1 MIIGSILMFLSGGVF
16 ASGTSNFTIL
26 LVASV
31 LGVISPSGNET
42 GPFKSIEEAVLAKLT
57 PPNHRP
63 EIYAIHWVLAAAG
76 SSIGSLCA
84 GALIQ
89 TLTSKYEFSFA
100 RAYRTAF
107 IFYCGISVVK
117 ATSMLFLSG
126 KCEASYIP
134 KFEQEQQQQIPELE
148 HDAHITEEESLLINS
163 SQQKQ
168 QQNYSSTG
176 ARDSSF
182 SNDSSDTTSTISQ
195 SKIKLTRIR
204 FHAISMGDL
213 LLQDNIQHQ
222 RNDTGSNILHKRHA
236 PIRLCHP
243 ISHPSSSIW
252 PNQINHPDTDTMRVI
267 LHDDSNSRPIV
278 DSSHGSILLEPKFE
292 CHRCG
297 PKTDLAYFDCV
308 Q

>member
-1 MIIGSILMFLSGGVF
+1 MMSFGLTNQVLTLYLKELHISEPNIGLFMSLTMIGDSVLSYFLTWNSNKIGNRRVMIIGSVLMFLSGGVF

-117 ATSMLFLSG
+117 ATSMLFLTG

-148 HDAHITEEESLLINS
+148 HDALLAEEGPSLIS
-163 SQQKQ
+163 S
-168 QQNYSSTG
+168 
-176 ARDSSF
+176 
-182 SNDSSDTTSTISQ
+182 
-195 SKIKLTRIR
+195 
-204 FHAISMGDL
+204 
-213 LLQDNIQHQ
+213 
-222 RNDTGSNILHKRHA
+222 
-236 PIRLCHP
+236 
-243 ISHPSSSIW
+243 SHP
-252 PNQINHPDTDTMRVI
+252 
-267 LHDDSNSRPIV
+267 L
-278 DSSHGSILLEPKFE
+278 
-292 CHRCG
+292 
-297 PKTDLAYFDCV
+297 
-308 Q
+308 